1 MSRKNINI
9 TMQLNRNIDNLLRIG
24 EKKIKD
30 DRTNPNRADGIH
42 SIKTA
47 DTYRQTARALGEYLK
62 SILNY
67 TILFPEKQLKSVN
80 FHILMV

>member
-30 DRTNPNRADGIH
+30 DRTNPNRVDGIH

-47 DTYRQTARALGEYLK
+47 DTYRQTARALG
-62 SILNY
+62 NY
-67 TILFPEKQLKSVN
+67 
-80 FHILMV
+80 